1 MCDSIKAAVKWLANL
16 KDSDSDNFMDAFAF
30 EMNRA
35 ISEEESTEVLLE
47 ENYWMTVY
55 NKLDLI
61 IRFTGDNEWRRK
73 KRKERK
79 GRLVI
84 KYEEKRYEIR

>member
-1 MCDSIKAAVKWLANL
+1 
-16 KDSDSDNFMDAFAF
+16 
-30 EMNRA
+30 
-35 ISEEESTEVLLE
+35 
-47 ENYWMTVY
+47 MTVY

-61 IRFTGDNEWRRK
+61 IRLQEIMNGDER
-73 KRKERK
+73 RKERK

>member
-1 MCDSIKAAVKWLANL
+1 MRKYNQ
-16 KDSDSDNFMDAFAF
+16 M
-30 EMNRA
+30 
-35 ISEEESTEVLLE
+35 LE

-73 KRKERK
+73 TKRKEETIGDK
-79 GRLVI
+79 I
-84 KYEEKRYEIR
+84 